1 MKKFKL
7 AAVLLFCFGLV
18 FSLACDALGGGGEEV
33 SQRLANVVRGDLI
46 ISVSGSGTF
55 ETSREANLSFS
66 SGGKLDKLY
75 IEEGDEVTFG
85 ETLAELDTGALEL
98 ALLQAQATRD
108 EVRYNLNQLKS
119 VLRASSD
126 RVKIAELQ
134 LEAAERVVN
143 EAQKQ
148 VDEAVITAPFG
159 GVVTYVGA
167 DEGDM
172 LPSPSMA
179 PQALIKLI
187 DISSLELEV
196 DVDEVDIAVVEL
208 GQKVMMEVDALPE
221 LELDGQVL
229 EIHPVPF
236 VEGGVVFYQVTVRLG
251 VSSISDLMV
260 GMSATADI
268 VILEHSGVLLIP
280 ERAVQPDEEG
290 NPVVKVPA
298 GEEFQFKPVVL
309 GISDGFNIEVL
320 EGLEEGEVVV
330 VELRPTS
337 GGAGGLFFGE

>member
-7 AAVLLFCFGLV
+7 AAVLFFCFGLV
-18 FSLACDALGGGGEEV
+18 FSLACDAFGAGGGEV
-33 SQRLANVVRGDLI
+33 SQRLTNVVRGDLI

-55 ETSREANLSFS
+55 QASREADLSFS

-85 ETLAELDTGALEL
+85 ETLAELDTSTLEL

-134 LEAAERVVN
+134 LEAAEKAVN

-148 VDEAVITAPFG
+148 IDEAVITAPFS
-159 GVVTYVGA
+159 GVATYVGA

-172 LPSPSMA
+172 LPSPTMA

-196 DVDEVDIAVVEL
+196 DIDEVDIASVEP
-208 GQKVMMEVDALPE
+208 GQRVIIEVDALPE
-221 LELDGQVL
+221 FELEGQVV

-236 VEGGVVFYQVTVRLG
+236 MEGGVVFYQVTVRLG
-251 VSSISDLMV
+251 AFSVADLMV

-268 VILEHSGVLLIP
+268 VIIEHSGVLLIP

-290 NPVVKVPA
+290 NPAVKVPA

-309 GISDGFNIEVL
+309 GISDGFNVEVL
-320 EGLEEGEVVV
+320 EGLEEGEEVV
-330 VELRPTS
+330 VEVRSTS
-337 GGAGGLFFGE
+337 GAGGLFFGE